1 MIPPAVP
8 ETPRRSPQF
17 ALLALLLGGLL
28 VCGVAVAA
36 AFVLTARV
44 QGTAAPAPA
53 YTPWPTAVPPT
64 PLPVSSGVNEL
75 ESQINAVYERV
86 GPSVVNITNRSLSY
100 DFFMRPIA
108 SEGTGSGFFYD
119 DAGHIVTNYHVIEG
133 AQELTVT
140 TASGKTLP
148 AGVVGADP
156 ASDLAVIRVDV
167 APGEMA
173 PVPFGDSAALRVGQ
187 FVVAIGNPFGLE
199 RTLTTGVVSSLGRVI
214 ESTDANFIGEVVQ
227 TDASINPGN
236 SGGPLLNLNGELIGV
251 NTAILSPSGAS
262 AGIGFAIPA
271 HTVKRVVDALITTGR
286 YEHPSLGIHTFTITA
301 ERAAL
306 LARAGVTLPVDQGL
320 LLVELDRGGPA
331 EQAGLLGGQ
340 QLLRIGN
347 VVLPVGGD
355 VLIAIDGQAVRNEQE
370 LTVYLETRTTVG
382 QVVQV
387 TVVRGDRQLAVPVT
401 LGAAGQ

>member
-1 MIPPAVP
+1 MRKAPICWNATKPA
-8 ETPRRSPQF
+8 
-17 ALLALLLGGLL
+17 
-28 VCGVAVAA
+28 
-36 AFVLTARV
+36 
-44 QGTAAPAPA
+44 
-53 YTPWPTAVPPT
+53 
-64 PLPVSSGVNEL
+64 N
-75 ESQINAVYERV
+75 
-86 GPSVVNITNRSLSY
+86 
-100 DFFMRPIA
+100 
-108 SEGTGSGFFYD
+108 
-119 DAGHIVTNYHVIEG
+119 
-133 AQELTVT
+133 
-140 TASGKTLP
+140 
-148 AGVVGADP
+148 GADP
-156 ASDLAVIRVDV
+156 ASDLAVLRIDV
-167 APGEMA
+167 TPGEVA

-271 HTVKRVVDALITTGR
+271 HTVKRVVDALITTGH
-286 YEHPSLGIHTFTITA
+286 YAHPSLGIHTFTITA